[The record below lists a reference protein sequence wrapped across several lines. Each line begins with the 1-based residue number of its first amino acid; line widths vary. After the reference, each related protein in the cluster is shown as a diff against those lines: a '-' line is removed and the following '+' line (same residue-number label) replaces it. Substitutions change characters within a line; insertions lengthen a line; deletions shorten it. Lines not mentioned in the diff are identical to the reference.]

1 MSVRRPIQL
10 LDPLT
15 INQIAAGEVIE
26 NSISVVKEL
35 IENSLDAGADEI
47 EIETLGGGQGVII
60 IKDNGCGFRAEEI
73 PLALQRHATSKI
85 KEFSDVFSLNS
96 FGFRGEA
103 LPSIASIS
111 KMEILSSV
119 EGDKGVRAVIHGG
132 NVISCE
138 PCARQLGTTVIVNSL
153 FYNVPVR
160 RGFQKSSQ
168 SDRLGIR
175 KLIENRILSTENVGW
190 SWISEG
196 RREIQI
202 SKQQGFQE
210 RVAYVMGGNF
220 MQDALNIDKEENSVR
235 IVGFLGSP
243 SFHRPTRQ
251 GQKIFI
257 NNRPI
262 ESLFI
267 SRKVGDA
274 YSFLL
279 PLQRYPVFVLKLYLP
294 SSWCDFNVHP
304 QKIEA
309 RILKEELVGDCI
321 KEAIIETLTCPPG
334 MICRTDQ
341 EIERPVSPPTFRM
354 LQTSDLDLKE
364 EESCEFSQNS
374 LQPNSERHF
383 LGKKGIP
390 FQRPNFQMDWTHC
403 RDVRFLTSLGRVV
416 LAEDIEGVH
425 VIFTAAARKH
435 LFFLSLM
442 EETRRMYQSQTLL
455 IPLRLQVTSEESS
468 FFSHHREALCD
479 LGIEISQVGPCTFS
493 IESTPTVIGEEEL
506 KEWLLLLAARGS
518 TEINSETLLL
528 LMKETLAQ
536 AAFSKHQHVFDVS
549 WLALLWGLGK
559 PEKGFDGA
567 RIRRLILDSDF
578 IEG

>member
-1 MSVRRPIQL
+1 MSTRRPIQL

-26 NSISVVKEL
+26 NSVSVVKEL

-47 EIETLGGGQGVII
+47 EIETLGGGQGAII
-60 IKDNGCGFRAEEI
+60 IRDNGCGFRAEDI
-73 PLALQRHATSKI
+73 PIALQRHATSKI
-85 KEFSDVFSLNS
+85 REFSDIFSLNS

-111 KMEILSSV
+111 KMEIQSSI
-119 EGDKGVRAVIHGG
+119 EGDEGVRTVIHGG
-132 NVISCE
+132 DIVSCE

-160 RGFQKSSQ
+160 RGFQKSMQ

-175 KLIENRILSTENVGW
+175 KLIENRILSTANIGW

-196 RREIQI
+196 HHEIQI
-202 SKQQGFQE
+202 AKQQGFQE
-210 RVAYVMGGNF
+210 RVAYVMGDHF
-220 MQDALNIDKEENSVR
+220 MQDALTIDKEANGVR
-235 IVGFLGSP
+235 IVGVLGSP

-257 NNRPI
+257 NDRPI

-267 SRKVGDA
+267 SKKVGDA
-274 YSFLL
+274 YALLL
-279 PLQRYPVFVLKLYLP
+279 PLHRYPVFVLKLYLP

-321 KEAIIETLTCPPG
+321 KEAIVETLACPPG
-334 MICRTDQ
+334 ILCRTHQ
-341 EIERPVSPPTFRM
+341 EIEESDSVPLPMFRM
-354 LQTSDLDLKE
+354 LETSDVQE
-364 EESCEFSQNS
+364 EESVEFDQNLFAYSSEDVS
-374 LQPNSERHF
+374 LEKQEYTSRGPKS
-383 LGKKGIP
+383 
-390 FQRPNFQMDWTHC
+390 QMDWIYSS
-403 RDVRFLTSLGRVV
+403 DVRFLTSLGRVV
-416 LAEDIEGVH
+416 LAEDLEGVH
-425 VIFTAAARKH
+425 IIFTAAARKH

-442 EETRRMYQSQTLL
+442 QENSRMYQSQALL
-455 IPLRLQVTSEESS
+455 IPLRLQVTPEEAF
-468 FFSHHREALCD
+468 FFSHHGRTLCD
-479 LGIEISQVGPCTFS
+479 LGIEISQVGPCVFS

-518 TEINSETLLL
+518 TDINSEALTA
-528 LMKETLAQ
+528 LMKETLTQ
-536 AAFSKHQHVFDVS
+536 ATFSKHQHVFDVS
-549 WLALLWGLGK
+549 WLKLLWSVGK

-578 IEG
+578 MEG